1 MLFCLCSK
9 LEKQQL
15 ITQPYLTM
23 CHPNTRF
30 SAGHN
35 SSNRLSPA
43 PGLLDEKL
51 KFLFGKQLTL
61 AAGLALLLA
70 ATGASGAD
78 ASGGGTNGVTFAQA
92 PEGAKVIKFRLAVPE
107 TTGPRH
113 QSYLSQ
119 RSPQALEE
127 ITSLSPA
134 IAQTYAGKEF
144 SAFVIAALPNG
155 TQYVAVLN
163 EDKSLKFLN
172 REDSTMYYARVYR
185 VAPGNDAKPE
195 LLREGFQSQGN
206 DVVIPVEL
214 EIPGIGATKVK
225 SLRTEI
231 GYSFHGQQ
239 NGKPQIYSGRGSTLM
254 VTGSQVTPEG
264 KLTLSVTVPE
274 EMTVTADTLV
284 TLRFEPLIPGLPD
297 RTASGKIT
305 DFLTLGAGRFV
316 VTEMSPDF
324 SSASLAVVAGSLEQ
338 TIKQQLQLGAQMP
351 PFSQVELV
359 SRKAT
364 TREDVLTRAKT
375 AGGVVFI
382 FGDLASPGPRYGGG
396 YMPPSVGGGN
406 MNLPLP
412 TAEVAEQLGLG
423 LKRKPLVVFVTRQ
436 ISIEFLYQ
444 DLRNKTPEYLILTDF
459 ADPLRTTFRVPQN
472 TGGFYGPSYPIGQE
486 PSLRQLFNLSDRLA
500 IAAFDGAGK
509 VVYVK
514 ADSGSSF
521 LLSVA
526 EARTALQDAK

>member
-1 MLFCLCSK
+1 
-9 LEKQQL
+9 
-15 ITQPYLTM
+15 M
-23 CHPNTRF
+23 CHKNTRR
-30 SAGHN
+30 SLGHGP
-35 SSNRLSPA
+35 SNGELSPS
-43 PGLLDEKL
+43 GSLVETL
-51 KFLFGKQLTL
+51 KVFLGKPL
-61 AAGLALLLA
+61 AAGTGLALLLA
-70 ATGASGAD
+70 AGAVGAD
-78 ASGGGTNGVTFAQA
+78 APAARAPGVTFAQA
-92 PEGAKVIKFRLAVPE
+92 PEGAKVLKFVLSVPE
-107 TTGPRH
+107 NTGPRH
-113 QSYLSQ
+113 QGYLSQ
-119 RSPQALEE
+119 RSPQALDEV
-127 ITSLSPA
+127 TTLPPA
-134 IAQTYAGKEF
+134 IAQTYVGKEF

-155 TQYVAVLN
+155 MQYLAVLN
-163 EDKSLKFLN
+163 EDRSLKFLN
-172 REDSTMYYARVYR
+172 REDTTMYYARVYR
-185 VAPGNDAKPE
+185 VPPGSDAKPE

-206 DVVIPVEL
+206 DVVIPADL

-225 SLRTEI
+225 TLRTEI
-231 GYSFHGQQ
+231 GYGFHGQQ
-239 NGKPQIYSGRGSTLM
+239 NGKPQIYSGRGSTLT

-274 EMTVTADTLV
+274 EMTVTSETQV

-316 VTEMSPDF
+316 VTDLASDF

-364 TREDVLTRAKT
+364 TREDVLTRAKA

-382 FGDLASPGPRYGGG
+382 FGDLPSPGPRYGGG

-412 TAEVAEQLGLG
+412 TAEVAEQLGLE
-423 LKRKPLVVFVTRQ
+423 LQPKPLVVFVTRQ

-444 DLRNKTPEYLILTDF
+444 DLRNKTPDYLILTDY

-472 TGGFYGPSYPIGQE
+472 TGGYYGPSYPMGQE
-486 PSLRQLFNLSDRLA
+486 PSLRQLFNLSDRLG
-500 IAAFDGAGK
+500 IAAFDGTGK

-514 ADSGSSF
+514 ADVGSSF
-521 LLSVA
+521 LPSVA
-526 EARTALQDAK
+526 EARTALKGAK